1 MNSYAYR
8 TYAEID
14 LDKLQH
20 NLRQVRA
27 LTGPSCQILF
37 VLKADAYG
45 HGTAMCARCSQD
57 LVDWY
62 GVATIDEAQSIRRAG
77 VQKPVLLLGRL
88 LDEDLAAAADS
99 HITINA
105 CSLDYIR
112 HVSDY
117 LGQTGRRI
125 DCHIKI
131 DTGMNRTGLFAR
143 ADRYEG
149 AVAEA
154 EVIFAL
160 PNVRVT
166 GIYTHFSCGD
176 SSEEEDIRFTEGQYR
191 AFRAVTDALEERGC
205 EVGLR
210 HCVSTCPLL
219 CHPEWQL
226 DMVRV
231 GMLGYGQSMNEEWT
245 RRLDLHPVLRWC
257 AKVISIL
264 ELGPDE
270 SVSYGRIY
278 RTKGPARIAVF
289 SAGYADGY
297 NRSYSN
303 RAKVILGGQPVPE
316 CGKVCMDFA
325 MADVTEAGPVQ
336 VGDTAVLLGEC
347 EYGTITPDSLSGLT
361 EYGVNGWTTCQIS
374 ARVPRIYVSHGE
386 VVETRLLFQ

>member
-1 MNSYAYR
+1 MNSYPYR

-14 LDKLQH
+14 LDHLQH
-20 NLRQVRA
+20 NLRQVRT
-27 LTGPSCQILF
+27 LVGSDCRVLF

-45 HGTAMCARCSQD
+45 HGAAMCARYSEE

-62 GVATIDEAQSIRRAG
+62 GVATIDEARAVRTAG
-77 VQKPVLLLGRL
+77 VHKPVLLLGRL
-88 LDEDLAAAADS
+88 LDEDLTEAADAN
-99 HITINA
+99 ITINA

-112 HVSDY
+112 HVNDY
-117 LGQTGRRI
+117 LGKTGRHI

-143 ADRYEG
+143 PDDWET

-154 EVIFAL
+154 AEIFSL

-176 SSEEEDIRFTEGQYR
+176 SSTAEDIRFTEAQYET
-191 AFRAVTDALEERGC
+191 FCKVTAALEELGC
-205 EVGLR
+205 DVGLR

-219 CHPEWQL
+219 CHPDWKL
-226 DMVRV
+226 DMVRI
-231 GMLGYGQSMNEEWT
+231 GMLGYGQSMSEEWT
-245 RRLDLHPVLRWC
+245 RRLNLRPILRWY
-257 AKVISIL
+257 AKVISL
-264 ELGPDE
+264 LDLGPGE

-278 RTKGPARIAVF
+278 RTKAPARIAVF

-303 RAKVILGGQPVPE
+303 RARVILGGRIVPE
-316 CGKVCMDFA
+316 CGKICMDFA
-325 MADVTEAGPVQ
+325 MADVTGVEHVQ
-336 VGDTAVLLGEC
+336 VGDTALLLGEC
-347 EYGTITPDSLSGLT
+347 EFGTITPDSLSAAT

-374 ARVPRIYVSHGE
+374 ARVPRIYVYHGE
-386 VVETRLLFQ
+386 VVETRMLFQ